1 LHRTFPVVAGVA
13 VVLLGCARPMLAQ
26 TNPSAPE
33 STAAAA
39 PRPEETAA
47 DALMKGGKP
56 REAVRELERA
66 ANAYRRAAD
75 GLAVARVTLKR
86 SQAKTSLGDLEG
98 AARDAELARRDSAG
112 DPGLLLQA
120 LTQIARVATDRSDFA
135 RADAALREALP
146 IAERTGDARTQA
158 TVLRTLAILEDRRG
172 LQRQALEHHQQA
184 VQAADRSGDAAL
196 RVLTRGTTSGTLLG
210 LSRYDEA
217 LATAQD
223 EYDIA
228 ARAGV
233 PALRAAALFD
243 LAQTNAHV
251 WNLDR
256 AAVLWADAIT
266 AYREAGNL
274 RSAALALKQS
284 VETWFALGDFDRA
297 ASDGEQAVEQL
308 RQTGHTQYVAE
319 TAARVALS
327 EVRRGRVADARR
339 WADRARTDLASAP
352 ESRHLFVHNDLGIVE
367 SELGDLAKARA
378 DFARVRDVA
387 LAVGNV
393 EYEWRAQWGEGRV
406 ALRDRPADAVAPL
419 ERAIASIERLRQT
432 IPAASL
438 RASFMINRVGPYETL
453 VEAHMA
459 TSSAS
464 TDDGA
469 RRALEVAERAKSRAL
484 ADLLAEG
491 RAATTDPDLT
501 AIRDEEIAFG
511 RRFSAVQ
518 RRAATAPGPAARQAA
533 LHELQDLEREY
544 ETLVV
549 RIRRD
554 NPAYASLAHPRA
566 LSAAEISATLA
577 ADEAF
582 VEFVMTDKQGFAWVA
597 RRDSVHGYRIPGAKS
612 LDPQVRLL
620 TALVNARDVRATERL
635 GARLHD
641 TLLGPARATLE
652 GVRRLIVV
660 PDGVLQ
666 RLPFALLRS
675 NDRWLLETHTLT
687 LAPSATILH
696 DLRQSRR
703 ARAPEPLLALAV
715 PEASAGQAAIFD
727 DGVGALGALAH
738 AADEVRHASRLV
750 GAAPESVRI
759 GPAATEAVLKS
770 AEAAQYRIVHF
781 AAHAI
786 ADEIVPR
793 RSSILLAS
801 GGEDDGLLQASEIA
815 NLSLQADL
823 VVLAACR
830 SNVGRLVRA
839 EGLLS
844 LSRAFMHAG
853 ARAVVATP
861 WEIPDRDTA
870 WLMRRFYSAIGEGL
884 PPDEALRR
892 AQLDALDSRGSRAA
906 PATWAAFVVFGDA
919 RTPILDAPVRAGWW
933 TWAVVLIIG
942 AALAGALATRARLRA
957 RRTHASPHPEAGG
970 R

>member
-1 LHRTFPVVAGVA
+1 
-13 VVLLGCARPMLAQ
+13 VLLTCAPPLHAQ
-26 TNPSAPE
+26 ATGSGQ
-33 STAAAA
+33 
-39 PRPEETAA
+39 PEEIAA
-47 DALMKGGKP
+47 DKLLESGKP
-56 REAVRELERA
+56 REALGELSRA
-66 ANAYRRAAD
+66 AMVCGRKGDKFA
-75 GLAVARVTLKR
+75 LARVGLKR
-86 SQAKTSLGDLEG
+86 SRARLALGDLDG
-98 AARDAELARRDSAG
+98 AAWDAEQARRDSEG
-112 DPGLLLQA
+112 DPALLLQV

-146 IAERTGDARTQA
+146 IAERTGDTRTQA

-172 LQRQALEHHQQA
+172 LQREALEHHQQA
-184 VQAADRSGDAAL
+184 VRAADRSGDAAL
-196 RVLTRGTTSGTLLG
+196 RVRTRGTMSGTLLG

-256 AAVLWADAIT
+256 AAVLWADAI
-266 AYREAGNL
+266 AAHRETGNL
-274 RSAALALKQS
+274 RTAALALKQS

-308 RQTGHTQYVAE
+308 QQTGHAQYVAE
-319 TAARVALS
+319 TAARVALT
-327 EVRRGRVADARR
+327 EVRRGRTTEARI
-339 WADRARTDLASAP
+339 WTDRARAELASAP

-367 SELGDLAKARA
+367 SELGDVTRARG

-387 LAVGNV
+387 RTVGNV

-432 IPAASL
+432 IPAAGL

-459 TSSAS
+459 TSSAP
-464 TDDGA
+464 TDGA
-469 RRALEVAERAKSRAL
+469 VRRALEVAERARSRAL

-491 RAATTDPDLT
+491 RAATTDPLLT
-501 AIRDEEIAFG
+501 AIRGEEIAFG

-518 RRAATAPGPAARQAA
+518 QRVATAPGPAARAAA
-533 LHELQDLEREY
+533 LQELHDLEREY

-554 NPAYASLAHPRA
+554 NPAYASLAYPRA

-577 ADEAF
+577 ADEAL
-582 VEFVMTDKQGFAWVA
+582 VEFVMTDKQGFAWVV
-597 RRDSVHGYRIPGAKS
+597 RPDSVRGYRIPGAKS

-620 TALVNARDVRATERL
+620 TALLSARDDRGTERL

-641 TLLGPARATLE
+641 TLLGPARVALE

-675 NDRWLLETHTLT
+675 NDHWLVETHTIA

-696 DLRQSRR
+696 YLRQLRP
-703 ARAPEPLLALAV
+703 ARAPKPLLALAV
-715 PEASAGQAAIFD
+715 PEASAGQTAIFD
-727 DGVGALGALAH
+727 DGLGALGALAY
-738 AADEVRHASRLV
+738 AIDEVRHASQLV
-750 GAAPESVRI
+750 GAAPESTRI
-759 GPAATEAVLKS
+759 GPTATEAALKS
-770 AEAAQYRIVHF
+770 PEAAQYRIVHF

-793 RSSILLAS
+793 RSAILLAS
-801 GGEDDGLLQASEIA
+801 GGEDDGLLQVSEIA
-815 NLSLQADL
+815 NLSLDADL

-853 ARAVVATP
+853 ARAVVATS
-861 WEIPDRDTA
+861 WAIPDRDTA
-870 WLMRRFYSAIGEGL
+870 WLMRRFYSAMGDGL
-884 PPDEALRR
+884 APDEALRR
-892 AQLDALDSRGSRAA
+892 AQLDALGSLGSRAA

-919 RTPILDAPVRAGWW
+919 RAPILDAPVQSGSR
-933 TWAVVLIIG
+933 TWAVVLIGGVIIVVALVATSRSRTRRPR
-942 AALAGALATRARLRA
+942 AASS
-957 RRTHASPHPEAGG
+957 HAEAGS